1 MFERA
6 IAAMALA
13 TAGAGMATTA
23 DAGSATTTAVPKTPS
38 AVQNGP
44 YGQWYT
50 TQDNCTYSRTQ
61 APGYPPQWYLVL
73 NPHHL
78 GKPDAHAGCPTRI
91 EGTITG

>member
-1 MFERA
+1 MLERT

-13 TAGAGMATTA
+13 TAGVGMPATA
-23 DAGSATTTAVPKTPS
+23 DAGSAAASSMAKSPS
-38 AVQNGP
+38 TVENSP
-44 YGQWYT
+44 FGQWHT

-61 APGYPPQWYLVL
+61 APGHPPQWYLVL

-91 EGTITG
+91 QGPISG